1 MKNFTIGLMVMALTN
16 LVATYFIAIFLH
28 IMYEPKERPD
38 WYGTYYSYQD
48 AMEDGW
54 YEKN

>member
-1 MKNFTIGLMVMALTN
+1 MRFL
-16 LVATYFIAIFLH
+16 TYFLASFVGTLCLILAIGNI
-28 IMYEPKERPD
+28 IMEKRTHPD